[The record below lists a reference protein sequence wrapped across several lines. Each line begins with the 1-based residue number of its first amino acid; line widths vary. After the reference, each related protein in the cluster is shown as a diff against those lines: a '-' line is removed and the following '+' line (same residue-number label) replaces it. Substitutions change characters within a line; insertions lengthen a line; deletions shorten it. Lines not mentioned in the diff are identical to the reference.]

1 MVEVLEARTTIL
13 RVLRCLCVSVGTT
26 VLSGITLVTLA
37 VGFGVPAGAASF
49 IANGCG
55 IPASYLGNRRWVWRR
70 SGRGDLAR
78 EVVPFWILS
87 LAGLVAS
94 TLFVSYVGTIT
105 AAMPATGRAIALP
118 AASVGV
124 FATLWIVQFV
134 LLDRV
139 IFRSRTQTRDTVAVG
154 ERSASRS
161 DSPFSNSGVDQ
172 RLGGGRNLSPSRCNR
187 SGGLSP
193 RPANVGPDRR
203 GDDNDGAE
211 HDEHAPERDIPV

>member
-1 MVEVLEARTTIL
+1 MAEALEADHRTTIL

-26 VLSGITLVTLA
+26 VFSAVALVTLA
-37 VGFGVPAGAASF
+37 VGFGIPAGTASL

-105 AAMPATGRAIALP
+105 AAFPAAGRAIALP

-124 FATLWIVQFV
+124 FAALWIVQFA

-139 IFRSRTQTRDTVAVG
+139 IFRSRTQARDTVAVADVG
-154 ERSASRS
+154 
-161 DSPFSNSGVDQ
+161 SG
-172 RLGGGRNLSPSRCNR
+172 R
-187 SGGLSP
+187 
-193 RPANVGPDRR
+193 
-203 GDDNDGAE
+203 DDNRRAAARHSSED
-211 HDEHAPERDIPV
+211 